1 MNICFKGSNISKT
14 MSYIYQISDVKGKN
28 EWDTKY
34 FKCVLKNEGSNY
46 IKSNLTLKK
55 FDKI

>member
-1 MNICFKGSNISKT
+1 